1 MKDFS
6 RRGKKEEEQRKE
18 KQEEELFSPSIKDFI

>member
-6 RRGKKEEEQRKE
+6 RRGKNEEEQRKE